1 MAPVQKD
8 GKTVTLTVKSNATSA
23 TSAAV
28 VLEDAGNNYYL
39 REITLPG
46 DVISPDVLHTGAG
59 EVVDGHWYFGPF
71 ELKDNQTTT
80 AQITNRLNRGKII
93 INKLDAKSGAKLA
106 GAKYTISVPV
116 AANDANT
123 IAALNAKGF
132 RISTTPGIYELTGV
146 TTAGNG
152 GAVTVDQL
160 PVYALD
166 GSSLVYSIVETQAPN
181 GYHMPD
187 DNSPRTA
194 KLSAGN
200 NYSQT
205 LEYKNAPKVSVTVK
219 KFLRKQWEITTAIL
233 STIRWEEQCWD
244 CILVNADGH
253 AGIAAYYGYYGGGRQ
268 GIFWQLGRHQD
279 LRCGGTVR
287 AGRIWSARRPELAH
301 NAAGALWAKAG
312 YAGQL

>member
-1 MAPVQKD
+1 LQNPLQRVAVPFSNDAKPKLQVEKKLTDAAGKTVSLGNRTFTFELYRKQADGSMAPVQKD

-200 NYSQT
+200 NYS
-205 LEYKNAPKVSVTVK
+205 
-219 KFLRKQWEITTAIL
+219 
-233 STIRWEEQCWD
+233 
-244 CILVNADGH
+244 
-253 AGIAAYYGYYGGGRQ
+253 
-268 GIFWQLGRHQD
+268 
-279 LRCGGTVR
+279 
-287 AGRIWSARRPELAH
+287 
-301 NAAGALWAKAG
+301 
-312 YAGQL
+312 